1 MLNNYLQILENS
13 RVVIAEKREIN
24 EFYNHPSI
32 LLGDNFHTVPTG
44 KKNRKI
50 VQKSIEL
57 RKQIRVEETEAAG
70 NLYEGSS
77 KEEPH

>member
-1 MLNNYLQILENS
+1 MIP
-13 RVVIAEKREIN
+13 EKRETN

-44 KKNRKI
+44 KKNAKI
-50 VQKSIEL
+50 VQRSIEL
-57 RKQIRVEETEAAG
+57 RKRIRVEETEAAG

>member
-1 MLNNYLQILENS
+1 MIP
-13 RVVIAEKREIN
+13 EKRETN
-24 EFYNHPSI
+24 EFYNHPRI

-44 KKNRKI
+44 KRKCK
-50 VQKSIEL
+50 KSPEVHEL

-77 KEEPH
+77 KEELH